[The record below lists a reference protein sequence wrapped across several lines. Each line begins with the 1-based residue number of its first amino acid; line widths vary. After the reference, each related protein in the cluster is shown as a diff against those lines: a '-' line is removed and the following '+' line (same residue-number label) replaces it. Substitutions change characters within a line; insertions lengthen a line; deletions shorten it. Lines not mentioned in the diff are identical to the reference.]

1 MGTGPSIVIVSAFA
15 LALGPIALA
24 QAPATSQ
31 PTGAA
36 PVAPAADAGYHL
48 APGPYEVGSVGRL
61 VLRDPSRNKDLE
73 VVVRY
78 PKARAPGSAASGG
91 ATAGTP
97 WRPDEKFPLVVF
109 SHGMGGGGPSTFPEL
124 TAHWA
129 SWGYVVV
136 LPTHSDS
143 MRLRWQEGKDV
154 KNARRDPA
162 GALATVDLADRV
174 ADVKFILDSI
184 PTIEAKIPELQLPA
198 PPNADAKPAS
208 DRSAPGAVPGRIDR
222 ERLAMAGHSAGAF
235 TTQLAVGVKARGKR
249 ITGRPAL
256 ELTDIGDPRFKAGV
270 IISGQGTV
278 GLALTKD
285 SWNDVTRPTLA
296 ITGSL
301 DTVSVSNQT
310 PQSRREPFTLS
321 RGRAKGGPAAYLLY
335 IEGATHGSY
344 AGKAT
349 ANALG
354 EHPTTPIKTITD
366 ATSASTLAFLD
377 AYVKDDAR
385 AKAWLDSKAIEGLD
399 AKNVKWEWK

>member
-1 MGTGPSIVIVSAFA
+1 MRHVLRALTAIV
-15 LALGPIALA
+15 LALGAGSVSLGQGPAPVPS
-24 QAPATSQ
+24 APA
-31 PTGAA
+31 GE
-36 PVAPAADAGYHL
+36 AGYHL
-48 APGPYEVGSVGRL
+48 APGPYEVGSVGRM
-61 VLRDPSRNKDLE
+61 VLHDAARNKDLE

-78 PKARAPGSAASGG
+78 PKAKAALPGAKTGAPLAA
-91 ATAGTP
+91 
-97 WRPDEKFPLVVF
+97 DEKFPLVVF
-109 SHGMGGGGPSTFPEL
+109 SHGMGGAGPSTFPEL

-174 ADVKFILDSI
+174 ADAKFVLDSI
-184 PTIEAKIPELQLPA
+184 PTIEAKIPELRLSGPPRAAGDSKAKLLANLPGPVA
-198 PPNADAKPAS
+198 
-208 DRSAPGAVPGRIDR
+208 GRIDR
-222 ERLAMAGHSAGAF
+222 DRLAMAGHSAGAF

-249 ITGRPAL
+249 ITGHPAL
-256 ELTDIGDPRFKAGV
+256 ELTDIGDERFKAGV

-285 SWNDVTRPTLA
+285 SWNDVARPTLA

-321 RGRAKGGPAAYLLY
+321 RGRTKGGPAAYLLY
-335 IEGATHGSY
+335 VEGATHGSY

-349 ANALG
+349 AKALG

-366 ATSASTLAFLD
+366 ATSAGTLAFLD
-377 AYVKDDAR
+377 AYVKDDAK